1 MVTLCPPLLYTFC
14 DRWLWSPFALYL
26 LVDVGRMVSSA
37 TQVSDRLTAAVWD
50 FPPTGIW
57 RSDPQ
62 AVGPVRVVVAP
73 TALELHTQRAKAEP
87 ASTATFFSL
96 QPPTPNPGL
105 YPPLQ
110 TLQLSRGFVCFI
122 IISDF
127 CVRSSPNGHLNI
139 KFIHPSAAVT
149 FVYCWD
155 KL

>member
-1 MVTLCPPLLYTFC
+1 
-14 DRWLWSPFALYL
+14 
-26 LVDVGRMVSSA
+26 MVSSA

-50 FPPTGIW
+50 FPPTGLW

-73 TALELHTQRAKAEP
+73 TALELYTQRAKSEP
-87 ASTATFFSL
+87 AGTATFFSL
-96 QPPTPNPGL
+96 QPPTPSPGL
-105 YPPLQ
+105 HSPLQ
-110 TLQLSRGFVCFI
+110 TLQLPHGFGFLI

-127 CVRSSPNGHLNI
+127 CVKEFSKWPLNI

-155 KL
+155 EL